1 MDVSTFSADT
11 IALASLIIALAGL
24 IITLFAWLRQDMRSQ
39 GQRLDEAIKALG
51 QRLDSRVDDLTSR
64 VGDLASRVDD
74 LATEVKALSERVSRI
89 EGLLEGLWRPRP
101 WPEHP
106 PEQDTTPP
114 RTGTDG

>member
-1 MDVSTFSADT
+1 MPSLCYATSMDVSTFSADT
-11 IALASLIIALAGL
+11 IALAGLIIA
-24 IITLFAWLRQDMRSQ
+24 LFAWLRHD
-39 GQRLDEAIKALG
+39 IK
-51 QRLDSRVDDLTSR
+51 RLDSRIDGLDSR
-64 VGDLASRVDD
+64 IDGLDSRIDGVAKSLGQRIDD

-101 WPEHP
+101 WPDYP

>member
-1 MDVSTFSADT
+1 MDVSTFSVDT
-11 IALASLIIALAGL
+11 IALAGL
-24 IITLFAWLRQDMRSQ
+24 IIALFAWLRHD
-39 GQRLDEAIKALG
+39 IK
-51 QRLDSRVDDLTSR
+51 RLDSRIDGLDSR
-64 VGDLASRVDD
+64 IDGVAKSLGQRIDD

-101 WPEHP
+101 WPDYP

>member
-11 IALASLIIALAGL
+11 LALAGL
-24 IITLFAWLRQDMRSQ
+24 IIALFAWLRQDMRSQ

-51 QRLDSRVDDLTSR
+51 RRL
-64 VGDLASRVDD
+64 DD
-74 LATEVKALSERVSRI
+74 LAAEVKTLSGRVSRI

-101 WPEHP
+101 WPERPRP

>member
-11 IALASLIIALAGL
+11 IALAGLIIALAGL

-39 GQRLDEAIKALG
+39 GQRMDEAIKALG
-51 QRLDSRVDDLTSR
+51 QRL
-64 VGDLASRVDD
+64 DD

-114 RTGTDG
+114 RTGTEG